1 MDKILILG
9 ASSLIGKALTDKGIQ
24 LGHLCTC
31 VYHRL
36 PDKSKN
42 GIVWDILDNNL
53 RWIDNLEDEYK
64 SLIVL
69 SWVGNKKDERDNKE
83 LNMKCAYNI
92 YLCIKK
98 ICDSRKIHQVILC
111 GSQAEYGNISG
122 KVNEDYRIDE
132 RKVSA
137 YGIAKKYLFDK
148 LNKEQVCEK
157 ILELRFHSVY
167 GYAKY
172 KNQMLVNVIEKALNG
187 EDIFFSTDCR
197 QHFNYLYV
205 DDAVDIIYEM
215 IDGNF
220 KGIFNVAADK
230 TARLYEYIEDI
241 LRILKS
247 DSSVEYGNI
256 SEKSDIILDTSKLK
270 NSLMWKQ
277 KISFE
282 AGVKNIANKIREAM

>member
-1 MDKILILG
+1 M
-9 ASSLIGKALTDKGIQ
+9 
-24 LGHLCTC
+24 
-31 VYHRL
+31 
-36 PDKSKN
+36 
-42 GIVWDILDNNL
+42 
-53 RWIDNLEDEYK
+53 
-64 SLIVL
+64 
-69 SWVGNKKDERDNKE
+69 
-83 LNMKCAYNI
+83 
-92 YLCIKK
+92 
-98 ICDSRKIHQVILC
+98 
-111 GSQAEYGNISG
+111 
-122 KVNEDYRIDE
+122 
-132 RKVSA
+132 
-137 YGIAKKYLFDK
+137 
-148 LNKEQVCEK
+148 
-157 ILELRFHSVY
+157 ELRFHSVY

-270 NSLMWKQ
+270 NSLMWEQ